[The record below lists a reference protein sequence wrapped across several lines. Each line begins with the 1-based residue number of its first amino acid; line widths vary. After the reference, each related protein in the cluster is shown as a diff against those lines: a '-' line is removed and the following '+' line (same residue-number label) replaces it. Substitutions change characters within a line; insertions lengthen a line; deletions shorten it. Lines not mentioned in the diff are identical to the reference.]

1 MHYLI
6 GDIHGCY
13 QTLLG
18 LLKRESL
25 IGADL
30 QWTGGD
36 SQVWFLGD
44 YTDRGPDGLEVI
56 ELLMRLEQ
64 EAPQSGGAVNTLLGN
79 HDMLLLAAHHFADL
93 EIPSFKK
100 YGQPMTFY
108 QIWERNGGQAKDLE
122 GLTPSHIQW
131 LQQRPALALAE
142 GTLLMHADSL
152 FYLQLG
158 ESLEDINATFEAVLA
173 SQDYGVWD
181 VLMELFATR
190 FSFIRGGAQAARLML
205 ERLGGSRLVHGH
217 TPIYGLLGCLPEQV
231 TEALEYHDG
240 LCVNLDH
247 CLWNGGPGFVYT
259 QAPKTEQA

>member
-1 MHYLI
+1 MHYVI

-18 LLKRESL
+18 LLQREKL
-25 IGADL
+25 IGEQL

-56 ELLMRLEQ
+56 DLLIRLEQ
-64 EAPQSGGAVNTLLGN
+64 EAPQSGGAVKGLLGN
-79 HDMLLLAAHHFADL
+79 HDMLLLAAYHFPQVD
-93 EIPSFKK
+93 IPSFKK

-108 QIWERNGGQAKDLE
+108 EIWQRNGGQAKDLE
-122 GLTPSHIQW
+122 GLTQTHIDW
-131 LQQRPALALAE
+131 LGQRPALVLA
-142 GTLLMHADSL
+142 GNTLLMHADSL

-158 ESLEDINATFEAVLA
+158 DNLEDINATFEAVLA

-190 FSFIRGGAQAARLML
+190 FSFIRGGAQAAELML
-205 ERLGGSRLVHGH
+205 GRLGGSRLVHGH
-217 TPIYGLLGCLPEQV
+217 TPIYSLLGCAPEQV

-240 LCVNLDH
+240 LCVNVDH
-247 CLWNGGPGFVYT
+247 CLWNGGPGLVYT
-259 QAPKTEQA
+259 LDQPE